1 MRILVTGG
9 PTREPIDPV
18 RFISNASTGKMGYA
32 VAAAGIDSGHDVR
45 LVSGPVHI
53 GPPECV
59 HVIDVVTTGEMADA
73 VVSNVEWCDALVMAA
88 APADWRPVIVSG
100 EKLKKDRM
108 PSELPL
114 ESTRDILQSV
124 KGSKAG
130 RIFVGF
136 AVETS
141 ALAENAARKLREKH
155 LDLVVANDV
164 ASIASDVSKVLFVTN
179 CGVREFP
186 VMSKRDVAVEIIK
199 WLESRQ

>member
-18 RFISNASTGKMGYA
+18 RFISNASSGKMGYA

-53 GPPECV
+53 TPPECV

-73 VVSNVEWCDALVMAA
+73 VLSNIEWCDALVMAA
-88 APADWRPVIVSG
+88 APADWRPGIVSE
-100 EKLKKDRM
+100 EKLKKDKM
-108 PSELPL
+108 PSSLSL
-114 ESTRDILQSV
+114 ESTPDILQLV
-124 KGSKAG
+124 KGMKAG
-130 RIFVGF
+130 RVFVGF

-164 ASIASDVSKVLFVTN
+164 SSIASDISKVLFVTN

-186 VMSKRDVAVEIIK
+186 VMSKHNVAVEIIK
-199 WLESRQ
+199 WLESRR